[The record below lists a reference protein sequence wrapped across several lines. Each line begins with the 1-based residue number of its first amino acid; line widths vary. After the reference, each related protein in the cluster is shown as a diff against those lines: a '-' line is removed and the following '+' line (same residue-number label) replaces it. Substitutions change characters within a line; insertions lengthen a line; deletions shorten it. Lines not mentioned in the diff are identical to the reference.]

1 MKRFNLRILVER
13 RCVVKKNLGTHLF
26 VTIHHGKFA
35 SSNGGN
41 R

>member
-1 MKRFNLRILVER
+1 MNRSNLRILVER

-26 VTIHHGKFA
+26 ATIHHGKLV